1 MTKVVLPEG
10 NMIET
15 GPGTVEEILFRL
27 GFNPY
32 EVLATADGSPALFKV
47 LDEGKIPDAILLD
60 MFFPDESGLDIL
72 RSLKEKYPQIKV
84 LVITG
89 MNKQS
94 LNKEIIESGANDI
107 LYKPFDM
114 EDLTLALKK
123 LAK

>member
-1 MTKVVLPEG
+1 MKTVIVVDDSAVLRTT
-10 NMIET
+10 IENALESA
-15 GPGTVEEILFRL
+15 G
-27 GFNPY
+27 Y

-47 LDEGKIPDAILLD
+47 LEEGKVPDILLLD
-60 MFFPDESGLDIL
+60 MFFPEESGLDIL
-72 RSLKEKYPQIKV
+72 RSLKAKYEKIKV

-94 LNKEIIESGANDI
+94 LNKEIIESGASDI

>member
-1 MTKVVLPEG
+1 
-10 NMIET
+10 
-15 GPGTVEEILFRL
+15 
-27 GFNPY
+27 
-32 EVLATADGSPALFKV
+32 
-47 LDEGKIPDAILLD
+47 
-60 MFFPDESGLDIL
+60 SGLDIL
-72 RSLKEKYPQIKV
+72 RALKEKYPKIKV

-94 LNKEIIESGANDI
+94 LNKEIIESGAKDI

>member
-1 MTKVVLPEG
+1 MKTIIVVDDSAVLRTT
-10 NMIET
+10 IENALESA
-15 GPGTVEEILFRL
+15 G
-27 GFNPY
+27 Y

-47 LDEGKIPDAILLD
+47 LNEGKVPDAILLD

-72 RSLKEKYPQIKV
+72 RALKEKYPKIKV

-94 LNKEIIESGANDI
+94 LNKEIIESGARDI

-114 EDLTLALKK
+114 EDLSLALKK

>member
-1 MTKVVLPEG
+1 MKTIIVVDDSAVLRTT
-10 NMIET
+10 IENALESA
-15 GPGTVEEILFRL
+15 G
-27 GFNPY
+27 Y
-32 EVLATADGSPALFKV
+32 EVLATADGSPSLFKK
-47 LDEGKIPDAILLD
+47 LEEGKVPDALLLD
-60 MFFPDESGLDIL
+60 MLFPEESGLDIL
-72 RSLKEKYPQIKV
+72 RSLKAKYPKVKV

-94 LNKEIIESGANDI
+94 LNKEIIENGANDI

>member
-1 MTKVVLPEG
+1 MKTIIVVDDSAVLRTT
-10 NMIET
+10 IENALDSA
-15 GPGTVEEILFRL
+15 G
-27 GFNPY
+27 Y
-32 EVLATADGSPALFKV
+32 EVLATEDGSPALFKV
-47 LDEGKIPDAILLD
+47 LSEGKVPDAILLD
-60 MFFPDESGLDIL
+60 MFFPEESGLDIL
-72 RSLKEKYPQIKV
+72 RSLKAKYPKIKV

-94 LNKEIIESGANDI
+94 LNKEIIDSGASDI